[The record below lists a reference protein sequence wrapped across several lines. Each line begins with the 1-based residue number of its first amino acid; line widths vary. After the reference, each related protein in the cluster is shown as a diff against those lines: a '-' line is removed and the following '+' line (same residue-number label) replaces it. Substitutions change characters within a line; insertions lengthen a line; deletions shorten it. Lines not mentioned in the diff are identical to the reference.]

1 MKYKSR
7 RDKSDNGW
15 LEEGARGQVCSPWG
29 TRKGGPIR
37 KTWPECGMQKVDGSL
52 IQQDYIGIML
62 FTSHMTYLAPACLK
76 RLAHSIGL

>member
-1 MKYKSR
+1 MDGLKKGQE
-7 RDKSDNGW
+7 DKFV
-15 LEEGARGQVCSPWG
+15 LHRA
-29 TRKGGPIR
+29 PIR
-37 KTWPECGMQKVDGSL
+37 KTWSECGMQKVDGSL

>member
-1 MKYKSR
+1 MDGLKKGQE
-7 RDKSDNGW
+7 DKFVHHRAHAKEVL
-15 LEEGARGQVCSPWG
+15 LEKLGQNVEC
-29 TRKGGPIR
+29 RKL
-37 KTWPECGMQKVDGSL
+37 TAVLYGSL